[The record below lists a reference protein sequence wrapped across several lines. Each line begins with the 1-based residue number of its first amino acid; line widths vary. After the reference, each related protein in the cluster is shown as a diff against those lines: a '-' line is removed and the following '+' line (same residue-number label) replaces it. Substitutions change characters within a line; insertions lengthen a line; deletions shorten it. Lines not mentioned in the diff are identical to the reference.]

1 MNLNAI
7 PKFPFESGNLIILRN
22 FLGEY
27 FLGRL
32 SKNKAA
38 YVSLWFLRLWSSNR
52 CALHFLEWSCTSE
65 ISILLESWI
74 QLWEPNSRCVSSA
87 SQRRQFKLSFCI
99 AAFVFW
105 SLVKMILYAFGT
117 ASQRTSGCL
126 VLLPVLQLVH
136 LVSGLDSQLPS
147 FKHFAMWHTCKG
159 AHPIQ
164 YVSCFIAF
172 SVLWDGY

>member
-1 MNLNAI
+1 MN
-7 PKFPFESGNLIILRN
+7 
-22 FLGEY
+22 
-27 FLGRL
+27 
-32 SKNKAA
+32 
-38 YVSLWFLRLWSSNR
+38 
-52 CALHFLEWSCTSE
+52 T
-65 ISILLESWI
+65 
-74 QLWEPNSRCVSSA
+74 
-87 SQRRQFKLSFCI
+87 
-99 AAFVFW
+99 
-105 SLVKMILYAFGT
+105 SLVIHLRTKQLMCLCGSWGSGLPTDVLFTSLSDPAPLRSVSFWKAEYSFGSPTPGVSAVHLNVGSLNYPFALQPLYFGVLLKLILYTFGT
-117 ASQRTSGCL
+117 TSQRTSGCL

>member
-1 MNLNAI
+1 
-7 PKFPFESGNLIILRN
+7 
-22 FLGEY
+22 
-27 FLGRL
+27 
-32 SKNKAA
+32 
-38 YVSLWFLRLWSSNR
+38 
-52 CALHFLEWSCTSE
+52 
-65 ISILLESWI
+65 
-74 QLWEPNSRCVSSA
+74 
-87 SQRRQFKLSFCI
+87 
-99 AAFVFW
+99 
-105 SLVKMILYAFGT
+105 MILYAFGT

-172 SVLWDGY
+172 SVL